1 MVETL
6 AHAPIWHITQ
16 KDDVAAVYLVLFV
29 NGEDLYEPFQYVKR
43 MTALADKPV
52 AKF

>member
-6 AHAPIWHITQ
+6 AHTPIWHITQ

-29 NGEDLYEPFQYVKR
+29 NGKDLHKPFRHVTGLKALTVK
-43 MTALADKPV
+43 LE
-52 AKF
+52 AKL